1 MHKKIVISGVIFA
14 MLAVVLGAFG
24 AHGLKSLL
32 TIEALATFEVGV
44 RYQMYHALALIFIG
58 LSGKL
63 PDTTTHTTALLFTLG
78 ILLFS
83 GSIYLLSLQE
93 ALVFNASGI
102 GFITPLGGA
111 CFIFGWCYF
120 LWKIITLKS
129 I

>member
-1 MHKKIVISGVIFA
+1 MHKNIVISGVIFA

-24 AHGLKSLL
+24 AHGLKSIL
-32 TIEALATFEVGV
+32 TTEALVTFEVGV

-63 PDTTTHTTALLFTLG
+63 PGKTAQPSALFFIFG

-83 GSIYLLSLQE
+83 GSIFLLSLQE
-93 ALVFNASGI
+93 ALAFNASGI

-111 CFIFGWCYF
+111 CFIFGWGYF
-120 LWKIITLKS
+120 LWNIITLKS

>member
-1 MHKKIVISGVIFA
+1 MHKNTVILGVIFA
-14 MLAVVLGAFG
+14 MLAVVLGALG
-24 AHGLKSLL
+24 AHGLKSILS
-32 TIEALATFEVGV
+32 TEALATFEVGV
-44 RYQMYHALALIFIG
+44 RYQMYHALALIVVG

-63 PDTTTHTTALLFTLG
+63 TGKIVYTLTIFFTLG

-83 GSIYLLSLQE
+83 GSIYLLSLQDIFT
-93 ALVFNASGI
+93 VNFSGI

-111 CFIFGWCYF
+111 CFILGWCYF